1 MEGEPSPSP
10 SSCSPHLLT
19 PDGSEMEVDIYSYYM
34 SGYPGCLGIFLSNM
48 FNSKRG
54 GRALNE
60 LVLKKED
67 GALMC
72 NGFVRLLSLIDGYGL
87 TPKMCDGKALANEQ
101 RQFCTKTYAVKKAQI
116 SELASRLDEIG
127 VSGLSDAARV
137 VSSLDDH
144 CEDICD
150 GIFNSALCGGFV
162 DAGLFFMANYDTG
175 KNYTSLMEP
184 F

>member
-1 MEGEPSPSP
+1 MAASFGMLCLSIVLLVAVGTGTESEPSP

-72 NGFVRLLSLIDGYGL
+72 NGFVLLLSLIDGYGL

-116 SELASRLDEIG
+116 SNWKLYWNFIVKVEPL
-127 VSGLSDAARV
+127 
-137 VSSLDDH
+137 
-144 CEDICD
+144 
-150 GIFNSALCGGFV
+150 
-162 DAGLFFMANYDTG
+162 YKDTQ
-175 KNYTSLMEP
+175 
-184 F
+184 